1 MRWLIRRASNRL
13 ACAPNSSRTPRFSR
27 TRPRRSRYYASGILA
42 VLPRTTGALPSHSL
56 EMNDTVMERLGRYQ
70 IREIIGEGAMACVYK
85 AFDPEINRPLAI
97 KLLKAQLRLD
107 GEYRNRFLR
116 EAKGAG
122 VLSHPNIVTVF
133 DVGED
138 QGHPYIA
145 MELVEG
151 GTLAEEIKASKP
163 LSTQQIVEIGI
174 QLARAL
180 DYAHKRG
187 IVHRDVKPGNIMRL
201 TDSNTIKVADFGICR
216 IDGSEAGDA
225 TQQTQIGN
233 VLGTPHYMSPEQV
246 IGEKV
251 DSRSDLFSAGVV
263 MYQLLTGHLPFEG
276 DTLISVAYKITKTDP
291 PSLDKIRSDLPLSL
305 RRVIERALKKQPDKR
320 FQTGEE
326 FAQALLGVQHEL
338 ADEAEKKGRTRGIP
352 MAVRWA
358 LTMAAVVV
366 ITMTVTATIL
376 YKQQYAAM
384 MDQVKDYGGSLAKFT
399 ATQMAV
405 PLLSEDWAAMDVF
418 VQEALGRQE
427 NFSYMSVVDYEGVV
441 RASNVAAQANQ
452 KYAPP
457 QATPVSSQD
466 PQVTVQSHK
475 MPDGRQVL
483 DFAAP
488 VLFQGKTIGGVHVGI
503 YEAPL
508 TAVANLVLVLLAIL
522 TFVTVA
528 AVAGGTYLLAQRL
541 SMPVRVLKNS
551 LAELANGRLDYRIA
565 ETRKDEFGEL
575 YAEFDKTAAALER
588 RYEEPPAPS
597 TLSKHLTEGL

>member
-1 MRWLIRRASNRL
+1 
-13 ACAPNSSRTPRFSR
+13 
-27 TRPRRSRYYASGILA
+27 
-42 VLPRTTGALPSHSL
+42 
-56 EMNDTVMERLGRYQ
+56 MNDTVMERLGRYQ
-70 IREIIGEGAMACVYK
+70 VREIIGEGAMASVYR
-85 AFDPEINRPLAI
+85 AFDPEINRQLAI

-151 GTLAEEIKASKP
+151 GTLGDEIKNRKN
-163 LSTQQIVEIGI
+163 LTTRDIVDIGI
-174 QLARAL
+174 QLTRAL
-180 DYAHKRG
+180 DYAHKKG
-187 IVHRDVKPGNIMRL
+187 IIHRDVKPGNIMRVS
-201 TDSNTIKVADFGICR
+201 DSNTIKVADFGICR

-263 MYQLLTGHLPFEG
+263 LYQLLTGHLPFEG

-291 PSLDKIRSDLPLSL
+291 PSLDKVRADLPLSL

-326 FAQALLGVQHEL
+326 FAQALIGVAREIG
-338 ADEAEKKGRTRGIP
+338 EESEKKGRTRGVP
-352 MAVRWA
+352 LALRWA
-358 LTMAAVVV
+358 LTMAAVVAV
-366 ITMTVTATIL
+366 TMTLTATIL

-399 ATQMAV
+399 ATQTAV

-418 VQEALGRQE
+418 VQEALSRQQ
-427 NFSYMSVVDYEGVV
+427 NFSYMQVVDYENTV
-441 RASNVAAQANQ
+441 RASNVAAEVNK
-452 KYAPP
+452 KYAAPESS
-457 QATPVSSQD
+457 PVSSKD
-466 PQVTVQSHK
+466 DTVTVQSHR

-483 DFAAP
+483 DFATP
-488 VLFQGKTIGGVHVGI
+488 VLFQGKKIGIVHLGI

-508 TAVANLVLVLLAIL
+508 TAVANLVLVLLSVL
-522 TFVTVA
+522 TAVTVA
-528 AVAGGTYLLAQRL
+528 AVAGGTYLLAKRL
-541 SMPVRVLKNS
+541 AVPIRVIKNS

-575 YAEFDKTAAALER
+575 YSEFDKTAEALEK
-588 RYEEPPAPS
+588 RYEPPPAGPA
-597 TLSKHLTEGL
+597 HLTEGL

>member
-1 MRWLIRRASNRL
+1 
-13 ACAPNSSRTPRFSR
+13 
-27 TRPRRSRYYASGILA
+27 
-42 VLPRTTGALPSHSL
+42 
-56 EMNDTVMERLGRYQ
+56 MNATVMERLGRYQ

-163 LSTQQIVEIGI
+163 LTTAEIVEIGI

-187 IVHRDVKPGNIMRL
+187 IVHRDVKPGNIMRVS
-201 TDSNTIKVADFGICR
+201 DGNTIKVADFGICR
-216 IDGSEAGDA
+216 IDGSEASDS

-263 MYQLLTGHLPFEG
+263 LYQLLTGHLPFEG

-305 RRVIERALKKQPDKR
+305 RRVVERALKKQPDKR

-326 FAQALLGVQHEL
+326 FAQALVGVQREL
-338 ADEAEKKGRTRGIP
+338 AEEAAKKGRARGIP
-352 MAVRWA
+352 LAVRWA
-358 LTMAAVVV
+358 ATMAAVVA
-366 ITMTVTATIL
+366 ITMSVTATIL

-384 MDQVKDYGGSLAKFT
+384 MDQVKDYGNSLAKFT

-405 PLLSEDWAAMDVF
+405 PLLSEDYAAMDVF
-418 VQEALGRQE
+418 LQEAIGRQQ
-427 NFSYMSVVDYEGVV
+427 NFSYMNVVDYDGIV
-441 RASNVAAQANQ
+441 RASTVPLEVNQ
-452 KYAPP
+452 KYVAP
-457 QATPVSSQD
+457 QASPVSSSD
-466 PQVTVQSHK
+466 PQVAVQSHK
-475 MPDGRQVL
+475 TADGRQLL
-483 DFAAP
+483 DFSAP
-488 VLFQGKTIGGVHVGI
+488 VLFQKKTIGAVHLGI

-522 TFVTVA
+522 TVVTIA

-541 SMPVRVLKNS
+541 AMPVRVLKNS

-588 RYEEPPAPS
+588 RYEQPPPPT

>member
-1 MRWLIRRASNRL
+1 MNEP
-13 ACAPNSSRTPRFSR
+13 AP
-27 TRPRRSRYYASGILA
+27 
-42 VLPRTTGALPSHSL
+42 
-56 EMNDTVMERLGRYQ
+56 MDRLGRYQ

-85 AFDPEINRPLAI
+85 AYDPEINRPLAI

-151 GTLAEEIKASKP
+151 QTLAEELKARKP
-163 LSTQQIVEIGI
+163 LTTKDIVEIGI
-174 QLARAL
+174 QLTRAL
-180 DYAHKRG
+180 DYAHKKG

-201 TDSNTIKVADFGICR
+201 TDTNTIKVADFGICR
-216 IDGSEAGDA
+216 IDGSDSADA
-225 TQQTQIGN
+225 TQQTQVGN

-246 IGEKV
+246 VGEKV

-263 MYQLLTGHLPFEG
+263 LYQLLTGHLPFEG

-291 PSLDKIRSDLPLSL
+291 PSLDKVRGDLPLSL
-305 RRVIERALKKQPDKR
+305 RRIIERALKKQPDKR
-320 FQTGEE
+320 FQSGEE
-326 FAQALLGVQHEL
+326 FAQALVGVAREL
-338 ADEAEKKGRTRGIP
+338 AEEGQKQGRRGIP
-352 MAVRWA
+352 LAVRWA
-358 LTMAAVVV
+358 ATMAAVVA
-366 ITMTVTATIL
+366 ITMTLTATVL

-399 ATQMAV
+399 ATQNAV

-427 NFSYMSVVDYEGVV
+427 NFSYMTVVDHQGTV
-441 RASNVAAQANQ
+441 RASNVAAQVNQ
-452 KYAPP
+452 KYAAPEA
-457 QATPVSSQD
+457 ATAVSSKD
-466 PQVTVQSHK
+466 PGVTVQSHRIA
-475 MPDGRQVL
+475 DGRQVL
-483 DFAAP
+483 DFSAP
-488 VLFQGKTIGGVHVGI
+488 VLFQGKTIGTVHLGI

-522 TFVTVA
+522 TVVTVA

-541 SMPVRVLKNS
+541 AAPIRVLRNS
-551 LAELANGRLDYRIA
+551 LQELANGRYDYRIS
-565 ETRKDEFGEL
+565 ETRSDEFGEL
-575 YAEFDKTAAALER
+575 YAEFDRTAAALDKRHEGAAR
-588 RYEEPPAPS
+588 PAAPGTHAPPAAP
-597 TLSKHLTEGL
+597 

>member
-1 MRWLIRRASNRL
+1 
-13 ACAPNSSRTPRFSR
+13 
-27 TRPRRSRYYASGILA
+27 
-42 VLPRTTGALPSHSL
+42 
-56 EMNDTVMERLGRYQ
+56 MNDTAMERLGRYQ

-85 AFDPEINRPLAI
+85 AFDPEINRQLAI

-107 GEYRNRFLR
+107 GEYRARFLR

-151 GTLAEEIKASKP
+151 ATLAEEIKASKP
-163 LSTQQIVEIGI
+163 LTTAEIVEIGI

-201 TDSNTIKVADFGICR
+201 IDSNTIKVADFGICR
-216 IDGSEAGDA
+216 IDGSEANDA
-225 TQQTQIGN
+225 TQQTQVGN

-263 MYQLLTGHLPFEG
+263 LYQLLTGHLPFEG

-305 RRVIERALKKQPDKR
+305 RRVIERALKKQPEKR

-326 FAQALLGVQHEL
+326 FAQALVGVQREL
-338 ADEAEKKGRTRGIP
+338 AEEAEKKGRSRGIP
-352 MAVRWA
+352 LALRWA
-358 LTMAAVVV
+358 LTMAAVVA
-366 ITMTVTATIL
+366 ITMTITATIL

-427 NFSYMSVVDYEGVV
+427 NFSYMNVVDYENIV
-441 RASNVAAQANQ
+441 RASNVAAQVNQ
-452 KYAPP
+452 KYAAP
-457 QATPVSSQD
+457 QASAPVTSKD
-466 PQVTVQSHK
+466 PQVTVQTLK
-475 MPDGRQVL
+475 IGDGRQVL
-483 DFAAP
+483 DFSAP
-488 VLFQGKTIGGVHVGI
+488 VLFQGKTIGTVHLGI

-508 TAVANLVLVLLAIL
+508 TAVANLVFVLLSIL
-522 TFVTVA
+522 TVVTVA

-541 SMPVRVLKNS
+541 AMPIRVLRNS
-551 LAELANGRLDYRIA
+551 LGELANGRLDYRIA

-575 YAEFDKTAAALER
+575 YAEFDRTAAALER
-588 RYEEPPAPS
+588 RYETPPAPS

>member
-1 MRWLIRRASNRL
+1 M
-13 ACAPNSSRTPRFSR
+13 
-27 TRPRRSRYYASGILA
+27 
-42 VLPRTTGALPSHSL
+42 
-56 EMNDTVMERLGRYQ
+56 DRLGRYQ

-107 GEYRNRFLR
+107 GEYHGRFLR

-145 MELVEG
+145 MELVDG
-151 GTLAEEIKASKP
+151 QTLAEALKS
-163 LSTQQIVEIGI
+163 STPMSTKDVVEIGI
-174 QLARAL
+174 QLTRAL
-180 DYAHKRG
+180 DYAHKKG

-201 TDSNTIKVADFGICR
+201 SDTNIIKVADFGICR

-225 TQQTQIGN
+225 TRTQIGN

-263 MYQLLTGHLPFEG
+263 LYQLLTGHLPFEG

-291 PSLDKIRSDLPLSL
+291 PSLDKVRGDLPLSL
-305 RRVIERALKKQPDKR
+305 RRIIERALKKQPEKR
-320 FQTGEE
+320 FQSGEE
-326 FAQALLGVQHEL
+326 FAQALEGVAREL
-338 ADEAEKKGRTRGIP
+338 AETGQKQGRRGIP
-352 MAVRWA
+352 LAIRWA
-358 LTMAAVVV
+358 LTMAAVVA
-366 ITMTVTATIL
+366 ITMTLTATVL
-376 YKQQYAAM
+376 YKQQYGAM

-399 ATQMAV
+399 ATQNAV

-418 VQEALGRQE
+418 VQETLGRQDF
-427 NFSYMSVVDYEGVV
+427 NYMSVVDHQGIV
-441 RASNVAAQANQ
+441 RASNVAAEVNA

-457 QATPVSSQD
+457 QADAVPSKD
-466 PQVTVQSHK
+466 PGVTVQSHRIA
-475 MPDGRQVL
+475 DGRQVL
-483 DFAAP
+483 DFSAP
-488 VLFQGKTIGGVHVGI
+488 VLFQGKTIGSVHLGI

-508 TAVANLVLVLLAIL
+508 TAVANLMLVLLSIL
-522 TFVTVA
+522 TIVTVA

-541 SMPVRVLKNS
+541 AAPIRIMRNS
-551 LAELANGRLDYRIA
+551 LQELANGRYDYRIA
-565 ETRKDEFGEL
+565 EERKDEFGEL
-575 YAEFDKTAAALER
+575 YADFDKTAAALEKR
-588 RYEEPPAPS
+588 HEATTPVAPPKPDSA
-597 TLSKHLTEGL
+597 